1 MSEHCE
7 TTQSLRNKLSEF
19 RELPVSDDESW
30 VPLCQIDDSDENDEV
45 CMVVIFGTNK
55 TLGYLKMSDTFHCD
69 ATYRHILCTL
79 LLVAAFLKTMH
90 NYDNSYM
97 IF

>member
-30 VPLCQIDDSDENDEV
+30 VPLCQIDDSDEDDEV
-45 CMVVIFGTNK
+45 RMVVIFGTNK

-69 ATYRHILCTL
+69 ATYRLNWNGFPVFVCGVTN
-79 LLVAAFLKTMH
+79 ATGKF
-90 NYDNSYM
+90 Y
-97 IF
+97 